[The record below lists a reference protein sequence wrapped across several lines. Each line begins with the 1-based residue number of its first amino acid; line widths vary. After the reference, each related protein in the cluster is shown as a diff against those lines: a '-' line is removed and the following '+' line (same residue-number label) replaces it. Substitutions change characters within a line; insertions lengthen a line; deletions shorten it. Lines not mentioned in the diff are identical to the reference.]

1 MSLWRRLWATLR
13 AGPGRRPRRL
23 HSLRELAA
31 APRERVEIVGV
42 VEALEPVLCP
52 VSGRP
57 AVALEYTAW
66 PQSSTLGIDGAGA
79 YSSRAFQVK
88 YHQAADFVLCDG
100 PHRALIRVDPGR
112 DLLRVHRE
120 LLARHGVGLRSE
132 QHLIAAG
139 ARVRVIGRVESASAT
154 ASPHRREAY
163 LAVVRAE
170 RFWLAD

>member
-1 MSLWRRLWATLR
+1 MSLWRRLW
-13 AGPGRRPRRL
+13 GPQRPRRL
-23 HSLRELAA
+23 AHLRDLAA
-31 APRERVEIVGV
+31 ATAHERVLLEGV
-42 VEALEPVLCP
+42 VEVLEPVLCP

-57 AVALEYTAW
+57 AVAVEYTAW

-79 YSSRAFQVK
+79 YASRAFQVK
-88 YHQAADFVLCDG
+88 HQQAADFVVCDG
-100 PHRALIRVDPGR
+100 PHRALVRVEPGS

-139 ARVRVIGRVESASAT
+139 ARVRVVGRVEGTAPS
-154 ASPHRREAY
+154 ASPHRRDPY
-163 LAVVRAE
+163 LAIVRAE